1 MSGSFSHS
9 SKLEPEWGDWR
20 SQRLRE
26 VPVGLSNW
34 LLESGS
40 LTRKVIQACGRGCF
54 RVRLLR
60 QSWGAPLNSERLFL
74 GSRRGVMMLIREV
87 ELLCDET
94 PWVFARTLIPAT
106 SLQRSVRRL
115 TQLGERPLGAVLF
128 SDPKVHRGD
137 TQYARLQQRHPLFQ
151 TALEHVE
158 AVPESLWGRRTLFTI
173 AARPLLV
180 NEIFLPDIPLREG
193 LR

>member
-1 MSGSFSHS
+1 M
-9 SKLEPEWGDWR
+9 
-20 SQRLRE
+20 
-26 VPVGLSNW
+26 GLSNW
-34 LLESGS
+34 LLETGS

-60 QSWGAPLNSERLFL
+60 QGWGAPLNSERLFL

-128 SDPKVHRGD
+128 SDPKVHRGE

-158 AVPESLWGRRTLFTI
+158 VAPESLWGRRTLFTI
-173 AARPLLV
+173 SARPLLV

>member
-1 MSGSFSHS
+1 LSHNPTHR

-20 SQRLRE
+20 SQRLRD
-26 VPVGLSNW
+26 VPKGLAHW

-40 LTRKVIQACGRGCF
+40 LTRRVIQSCGQGCF

-60 QSWGAPLNSERLFL
+60 LAWGPPLNSERQVLD
-74 GSRRGVMMLIREV
+74 SRRGVMMLIREV

-115 TQLGERPLGAVLF
+115 TQLGEKPLGAVLF
-128 SDPKVHRGD
+128 GDPKVHRGL
-137 TQYARLQQRHPLFQ
+137 TQYARLQQRHPLYQ
-151 TALEHVE
+151 SATDHLQAK
-158 AVPESLWGRRTLFTI
+158 PDILWGRRTLFTLSS
-173 AARPLLV
+173 RPLLV
-180 NEIFLPDIPLREG
+180 NEIFLPDIPLRKG
-193 LR
+193 VR

>member
-1 MSGSFSHS
+1 MT
-9 SKLEPEWGDWR
+9 EPEWGDWR

-26 VPVGLSNW
+26 VPAGLSDW

-40 LTRKVIQACGRGCF
+40 LTRKVIQACGQGCF

-60 QSWGAPLNSERLFL
+60 QGWGAPLTSERRMLRT
-74 GSRRGVMMLIREV
+74 RRGVITLIREV
-87 ELLCDET
+87 ELLCDGV

-128 SDPKVHRGD
+128 TDPKVHRGV
-137 TQYARLQQRHPLFQ
+137 TQFARLQARHPLFL
-151 TALEHVE
+151 AACAHVD
-158 AVPESLWGRRTLFTI
+158 ATPEMLWGRRTLFTLSGQ
-173 AARPLLV
+173 PLLV
-180 NEIFLPDIPLREG
+180 NEIFLPGIPQHRG
-193 LR
+193 MR

>member
-1 MSGSFSHS
+1 
-9 SKLEPEWGDWR
+9 
-20 SQRLRE
+20 
-26 VPVGLSNW
+26 
-34 LLESGS
+34 
-40 LTRKVIQACGRGCF
+40 
-54 RVRLLR
+54 
-60 QSWGAPLNSERLFL
+60 
-74 GSRRGVMMLIREV
+74 MMLIREV

-128 SDPKVHRGD
+128 SDPKVIRGE
-137 TQYARLQQRHPLFQ
+137 TQYARLQQRHTLFQ
-151 TALEHVE
+151 GACEHLTA
-158 AVPESLWGRRTLFTI
+158 APETLWGRRTLFTI
-173 AARPLLV
+173 SARPLLV